1 MKNHNTVFIIILV
14 SGITLSGVLTWIDYN
29 NQYERQLQINHELSL
44 DLTELIE
51 MKLLRL
57 VETVYAQR
65 AFVENSE
72 FVSPVEWTQLS
83 SSLELTERFSN
94 DVTISMVDVIDSK
107 NTVEY
112 EFELRKYI
120 SDFSVQ
126 SPTLG
131 TNYIIKYISP
141 NADNSLDFLI
151 GLSLTEQNRQEC
163 QINAI
168 ESSGAVISNPIMLYE
183 DDKTGKTI
191 YASLICLKTFRENPP
206 PMVSQ
211 TGLVNLSFH
220 WENLADGVP
229 ISDDVFVEIYSEKF
243 GKEPFVILG
252 DYHLDDDD
260 SINFT
265 HSEFQN
271 LFVAGNNFRMV
282 IHMPIQLDPSA
293 FVFLFL
299 IGSGISVLVGIV
311 FRNLLLKNSL
321 INSRNE
327 ILVEN
332 KRRDDIKREYLE
344 FVNKKKSEFA
354 TVIAHEIRTPVTT
367 FTFNIKMLQNYLK
380 DSTDNVKT
388 ILNDLEEESK
398 KLSFMINDFFEAE
411 KLDLGQFQIRKI
423 TSSLSSLI
431 ESVNSEINALAKSNE
446 IDIMYNYDDFS
457 FKFDAQKITQVIVN
471 LIRNSLDFSPKNSTI
486 TIDVS
491 QKNGNALFSVTDQGS
506 GIPELIKSQI
516 FKKFYSVDSSD
527 TRKGTGTGLG
537 LAICREIVESHGG
550 KIWIDDTQTGAKI
563 SFSIPLE

>member
-1 MKNHNTVFIIILV
+1 MNNHNTVFIIILV
-14 SGITLSGVLTWIDYN
+14 SGITLSGVLTWIDFN
-29 NQYERQLQINHELSL
+29 NQYERQLQINHDLSL

-51 MKLLRL
+51 LKLLRL

-72 FVSPVEWTQLS
+72 FISPDQWAQLS

-131 TNYIIKYISP
+131 TNYIITYISP

-151 GLSLTEQNRQEC
+151 GLSMTEQNRQEC
-163 QINAI
+163 QIDAI

-183 DDKTGKTI
+183 DEKTGKTT

-229 ISDDVFVEIYSEKF
+229 LSDDVFVEIYSEKF

-252 DYHLDDDD
+252 DYNLDDY
-260 SINFT
+260 SIIFT
-265 HSEFQN
+265 HSEFQSSFN
-271 LFVAGNNFRMV
+271 MGNNIHMV
-282 IHMPIQLDPSA
+282 IHMPIKLDPSA
-293 FVFLFL
+293 FVFSFL
-299 IGSGISVLVGIV
+299 IGSGISVLVAIV
-311 FRNLLLKNSL
+311 FRHLMFKNSL

-327 ILVEN
+327 FLVEN

-380 DSTDNVKT
+380 DSPDNVKT
-388 ILNDLEEESK
+388 ILNDLEDESK

-423 TSSLSSLI
+423 TRSLSSLI

-446 IDIMYNYDDFS
+446 IDLMYNYDDFS

-516 FKKFYSVDSSD
+516 FKKFYSIDSSD
-527 TRKGTGTGLG
+527 KRKGTGTGLG

-550 KIWIDDTQTGAKI
+550 KIWIDDTQTGTKI